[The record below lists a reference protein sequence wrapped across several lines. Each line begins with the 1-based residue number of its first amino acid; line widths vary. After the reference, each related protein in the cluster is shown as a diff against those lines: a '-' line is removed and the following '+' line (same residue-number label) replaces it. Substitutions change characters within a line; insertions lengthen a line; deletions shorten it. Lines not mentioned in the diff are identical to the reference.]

1 MNFDFYGSPDQIDT
15 LTYENFLNENI
26 TMKQT
31 FFLSK
36 RQPSKKAWMV
46 NVDGFVRFIPKSFPH
61 EVINNVKL
69 IVELPDWFELK

>member
-1 MNFDFYGSPDQIDT
+1 
-15 LTYENFLNENI
+15 
-26 TMKQT
+26 MKQT

-69 IVELPDWFELK
+69 IVELPEWFELK

>member
-1 MNFDFYGSPDQIDT
+1 MSLDFYGSPDQIDT
-15 LTYENFLNENI
+15 LTYEDFLNINK
-26 TMKQT
+26 MKQT

-61 EVINNVKL
+61 EIINNVKL
-69 IVELPDWFELK
+69 IVELPEWFELK